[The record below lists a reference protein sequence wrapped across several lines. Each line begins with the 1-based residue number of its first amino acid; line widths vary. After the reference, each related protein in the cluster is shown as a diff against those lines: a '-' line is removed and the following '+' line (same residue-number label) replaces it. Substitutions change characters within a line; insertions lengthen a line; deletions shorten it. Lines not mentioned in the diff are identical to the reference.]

1 MCHTKYPI
9 PFLDF
14 YQTVPFCFSGID
26 TLPLRPR
33 QEHSNFLKLSF
44 KQGILEIVF
53 THTHTFRICPQGS
66 TGSQEFDRE
75 TGPIYS
81 IRILQAGLFGFGFY
95 VHLFSMFYTHPIAV
109 CSFGWNE
116 FPSSSCPS
124 SGLRGGSE
132 QSTILFGLRWQGAMD
147 VQLTGVPFGQSL
159 NMMAKSPTI
168 VVIQLYTVL

>member
-1 MCHTKYPI
+1 
-9 PFLDF
+9 
-14 YQTVPFCFSGID
+14 
-26 TLPLRPR
+26 
-33 QEHSNFLKLSF
+33 
-44 KQGILEIVF
+44 
-53 THTHTFRICPQGS
+53 
-66 TGSQEFDRE
+66 
-75 TGPIYS
+75 
-81 IRILQAGLFGFGFY
+81 
-95 VHLFSMFYTHPIAV
+95 MFYTHPIAV
-109 CSFGWNE
+109 CSFGLNE